1 MVAIMSRA
9 AVLAAVSVCLCSVAA
24 IAQERIPVEA
34 VIKTSD
40 LDLGKAADLS
50 TLRARVRAAAAS
62 TCVYIQHN
70 AKLDA
75 DAARC
80 RNEMEQSG
88 ETMIASLIRKNAVR
102 VASNTGTEMPAA
114 LSR

>member
-40 LDLGKAADLS
+40 LDLGKAADLDA
-50 TLRARVRAAAAS
+50 LRARIRAAAAH
-62 TCVYIQHN
+62 TCVYVEHN
-70 AKLDA
+70 ARLDA

-80 RNEMEQSG
+80 RQEMRQSG
-88 ETMIASLIRKNAVR
+88 ETAIASLIRKNAVR
-102 VASNTGTEMPAA
+102 VASNTDTKVPAA